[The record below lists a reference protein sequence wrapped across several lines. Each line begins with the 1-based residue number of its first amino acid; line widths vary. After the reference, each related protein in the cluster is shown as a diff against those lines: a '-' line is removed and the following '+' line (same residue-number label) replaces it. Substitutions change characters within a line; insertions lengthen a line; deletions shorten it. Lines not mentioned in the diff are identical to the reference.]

1 MNKPAFDHALAER
14 IAECQKRTKKT
25 YRYRRVHLWL
35 EKQEIWCNPK
45 TVLRVMQKYG
55 LLSKIRRRR
64 SYLQMG
70 EHLHKYPNLLDREFT
85 AQRPNQKWVT
95 DISYIHTGRDD
106 LYVKSI
112 VTYETGIEQAVHI
125 ILDTLQLHSD

>member
-1 MNKPAFDHALAER
+1 
-14 IAECQKRTKKT
+14 
-25 YRYRRVHLWL
+25 
-35 EKQEIWCNPK
+35 
-45 TVLRVMQKYG
+45 MQKYG

-95 DISYIHTGRDD
+95 DISYIHTGRDVLYLSMIRD